1 MKFFLTLALAAL
13 TSATLFGAS
22 IPRTDVVAVG
32 QNKTNKLTPGKV
44 EGGMKVSN
52 QIWGN
57 EATKAFRLIAAS
69 PKALV
74 GEEWIV
80 CKFVFTPESD
90 GEVNLSICGQSA
102 KEAADRGWIA
112 VSGLTVN
119 GEAVS
124 NSDLTKSEQKNGK
137 AVPSGFRVSGKA
149 AYVADGGPNGTGAVI
164 VNHDNRLS
172 RNIKVE
178 GGKPVTVEYK
188 AKAAEAQK

>member
-13 TSATLFGAS
+13 SSVALFGAS
-22 IPRTDVVAVG
+22 IPRTDVGATG

-44 EGGMKVSN
+44 EGGMNVSN
-52 QIWGN
+52 QNWGD
-57 EATKAFRLIAAS
+57 EATKAFRLSASS
-69 PKALV
+69 PKAI
-74 GEEWIV
+74 GEEWTV

-90 GEVNLSICGQSA
+90 GEVNLSIGGQWA
-102 KEAADRGWIA
+102 KETADRGWIA

-137 AVPSGFRVSGKA
+137 AVPNGFWTSGKA